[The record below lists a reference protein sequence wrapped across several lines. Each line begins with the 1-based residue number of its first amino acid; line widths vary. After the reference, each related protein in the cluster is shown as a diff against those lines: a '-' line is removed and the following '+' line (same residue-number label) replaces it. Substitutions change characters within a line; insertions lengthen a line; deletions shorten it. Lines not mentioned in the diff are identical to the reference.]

1 LIKASFILI
10 SNAEIGRSVRND
22 LAKLA
27 KCTPKMDLGDILD
40 SIQRYISNLEKYE
53 RIIKALLD
61 RLTGTRELVTISYI
75 LKIHSL
81 TLVAFPTS

>member
-1 LIKASFILI
+1 
-10 SNAEIGRSVRND
+10 
-22 LAKLA
+22 
-27 KCTPKMDLGDILD
+27 MDLGDILD